1 MRMESSGGANLQKN
15 DKIILLTQSSLL
27 NDFCMILICLPE
39 TEAVR
44 RAGKYEWTKDYFL
57 LWIYYFRN
65 EEI

>member
-1 MRMESSGGANLQKN
+1 MESSGGANLQKN

-44 RAGKYEWTKDYFL
+44 RAGKYE
-57 LWIYYFRN
+57 
-65 EEI
+65 